1 MSTNKGS
8 RSNSERS
15 HSLPGSSVAQG
26 GFGVVIGAALWGLFW
41 IPLRFLDDQGVTG
54 LWAITLVMAA
64 SVIPA
69 GIWLIWK
76 NKLIALQ
83 SLACW
88 LIGCALGL
96 SIVGYFIGVIVS
108 DVIRVV
114 FLFYLLPVWT
124 TLAARIFYKEPIT
137 PVRLLVITTA
147 LLGMWLLLGGGEA
160 IPLPSNVGD
169 WCGLLAGFCWGT
181 SLALI
186 RGKEDVNAVGLIFTT
201 GTAAA
206 IIAAV
211 AGILV
216 LASGNTALAA
226 VPVVDSW
233 TLVILATLVFSV
245 LLLYPSLL
253 GQLWGAQRIAAP
265 TAALLTMSEVLVAT
279 LSAYVLIGTTLNKVS
294 MVGAGII
301 LMAVLIDIAMQYK
314 QANQS

>member
-1 MSTNKGS
+1 MSTNKGY
-8 RSNSERS
+8 RSNTERS

-26 GFGVVIGAALWGLFW
+26 GFGVAIGAAMWGLFW
-41 IPLRFLDDQGVTG
+41 IPLRFLDNQGVTG

-64 SVIPA
+64 LVIPA
-69 GIWLIWK
+69 GIWLHCK
-76 NKLIALQ
+76 NKLITLR
-83 SLACW
+83 SLDCW

-96 SIVGYFIGVIVS
+96 STVGYFIGVIVS

-124 TLAARIFYKEPIT
+124 TLAARIIYKERIT
-137 PVRLLVITTA
+137 PVRMLVIATA
-147 LLGMWLLLGGGEA
+147 LLGMWLLLGGGKA

-186 RGKEDVNAVGLIFTT
+186 RGKKDVNAVGLIFTT
-201 GTAAA
+201 GTGAA
-206 IIAAV
+206 IIAAM
-211 AGILV
+211 AGVLV

-233 TLVILATLVFSV
+233 IMVILATLVFSV

-294 MVGAGII
+294 IAGAGII
-301 LMAVLIDIAMQYK
+301 LVAVLIDIAMQFK